1 MKLSM
6 NEMAALMLVLNN
18 ITVKELLIACV
29 HGFDE
34 KTDARRAKTL
44 QISVPM
50 LLSPI
55 LNRFKSRI
63 LQLLSKSL
71 DNNSFH
77 HSYPREGIF

>member
-18 ITVKELLIACV
+18 ITVKELLTA
-29 HGFDE
+29 FAFMDLMKRPTQE
-34 KTDARRAKTL
+34 AKTL

-55 LNRFKSRI
+55 LDSFESRI
-63 LQLLSKSL
+63 L
-71 DNNSFH
+71 
-77 HSYPREGIF
+77 

>member
-18 ITVKELLIACV
+18 ITVKELLTACV

-34 KTDARRAKTL
+34 KPTQEAKTL

-55 LNRFKSRI
+55 LDSFESRI
-63 LQLLSKSL
+63 L
-71 DNNSFH
+71 
-77 HSYPREGIF
+77 